1 MNLARSYRPR
11 YQSLTIT
18 PKSDTKIPSF
28 MNKYSFTDTVNFR
41 VNQIENAVSL
51 KQARFFYYNK
61 FKNLLIWNDN
71 LSEAEIKLFK
81 EADASLKE
89 KIFGDNVKD
98 TKPSKKEPKVASNQ
112 SKKYS
117 PEVSRNGRS
126 NNQAKLDAMI
136 ATLKSSAGV
145 SFTLLR

>member
-1 MNLARSYRPR
+1 MKN
-11 YQSLTIT
+11 
-18 PKSDTKIPSF
+18 
-28 MNKYSFTDTVNFR
+28 NKYSFTDTVDFR
-41 VNQIENAVSL
+41 VNQINNAVSL

-61 FKNLLIWNDN
+61 FKNLLVWNDD

-89 KIFGDNVKD
+89 KLFGDNVKD
-98 TKPSKKEPKVASNQ
+98 TKPSKKASNKQPKVASAET
-112 SKKYS
+112 SKYS

-136 ATLKSSAGV
+136 ATLKSSAEGILHAIEIAD
-145 SFTLLR
+145 TIK

>member
-1 MNLARSYRPR
+1 MSKYTF
-11 YQSLTIT
+11 SETI
-18 PKSDTKIPSF
+18 D
-28 MNKYSFTDTVNFR
+28 FR
-41 VNQIENAVSL
+41 VKQIENAVSV

-89 KIFGDNVKD
+89 KLFGDNVKED
-98 TKPSKKEPKVASNQ
+98 KPSKKAYTKQPKVAGSEA
-112 SKKYS
+112 KKYS
-117 PEVSRNGRS
+117 PKVSRNGRS

-136 ATLKSSAGV
+136 ATLKSSAEGILHAIEIAD
-145 SFTLLR
+145 TIK

>member
-1 MNLARSYRPR
+1 MKN
-11 YQSLTIT
+11 
-18 PKSDTKIPSF
+18 
-28 MNKYSFTDTVNFR
+28 NKYSFTDTVDFR
-41 VNQIENAVSL
+41 VNQINNAVSL

-61 FKNLLIWNDN
+61 FKNLLVWNDD

-89 KIFGDNVKD
+89 KLFGDNVKD
-98 TKPSKKEPKVASNQ
+98 TKPSKKASYKQPKVASNQ

-136 ATLKSSAGV
+136 ATLKSSAEGILHAIEIAD
-145 SFTLLR
+145 TIK

>member
-1 MNLARSYRPR
+1 
-11 YQSLTIT
+11 
-18 PKSDTKIPSF
+18 

-51 KQARFFYYNK
+51 KQARFYYYNK
-61 FKNLLIWNDN
+61 FKNLLIWNDD

-89 KIFGDNVKD
+89 KIFGDNVKED
-98 TKPSKKEPKVASNQ
+98 KPSKKASYKQPKVAGASTT
-112 SKKYS
+112 KYS
-117 PEVSRNGRS
+117 PMVSKNGRS

-136 ATLKSSAGV
+136 ATLKSSAEGILHAIEIAD
-145 SFTLLR
+145 TIK